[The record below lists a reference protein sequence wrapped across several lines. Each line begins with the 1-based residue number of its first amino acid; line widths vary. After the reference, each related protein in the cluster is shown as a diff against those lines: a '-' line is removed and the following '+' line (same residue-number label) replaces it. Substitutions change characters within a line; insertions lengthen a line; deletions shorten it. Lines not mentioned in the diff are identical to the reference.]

1 MVGADFGEEINF
13 QFFLRWGG
21 KGVDLKAHD
30 GCVGVV
36 YPGLRGLKA
45 HLPGAS

>member
-1 MVGADFGEEINF
+1 VAVRNDVD
-13 QFFLRWGG
+13 G

-36 YPGLRGLKA
+36 YPGLRGLNA

>member
-1 MVGADFGEEINF
+1 LIVNVMMMAS
-13 QFFLRWGG
+13 

-36 YPGLRGLKA
+36 YPGLRGLMA